1 MASYVHS
8 AWMRTKD
15 IRVFVPIYC
24 GRRWL
29 LVRAGSTSGGLTP
42 VLSIPW
48 LPALVTNHSRN
59 VLNIRNKV
67 K

>member
-29 LVRAGSTSGGLTP
+29 LVRIKHGI
-42 VLSIPW
+42 VLI
-48 LPALVTNHSRN
+48 
-59 VLNIRNKV
+59 
-67 K
+67 